1 MSSILFASRRSVL
14 CRCWWRSFRGFSGDM
29 FVNHSWLNAHVFIR
43 LISLFSY
50 KTPKDRWIHIVFH
63 SFRSLSIFTCY
74 HDCVAFNIQTHTHT
88 YSECNSTFISS
99 REEKTDSVFVF
110 PLLWFHFTVLC
121 LYCVCVC
128 VFNRWRL
135 FASFELV
142 EEKLWLYRRRSLPF
156 KHSLCMAAINPYNRP
171 EDEDNM
177 NGQICK
183 CVIWA

>member
-88 YSECNSTFISS
+88 VSVTRHLFH
-99 REEKTDSVFVF
+99 REKKKPTPCLS
-110 PLLWFHFTVLC
+110 FHFYDFTLLFC
-121 LYCVCVC
+121 ICIVCVC